1 MKVDK
6 MKILFINASQNQAG
20 NTSWM
25 GKAFLKDNA
34 FDQINL
40 VDYKIYQINQHY
52 PDDQFG
58 KVLARLQKTDWI
70 ILGTPAYWHDMSG
83 YLKTLIERIGQDPE
97 LDTLAGKKLSVFIQG
112 SNPADTIK
120 PVTEIIKRF
129 AQVAHMEYIDIQQ
142 NFTQH

>member
-1 MKVDK
+1 

-20 NTSWM
+20 NTSLM
-25 GKAFLKDNA
+25 GKAFLKDKA
-34 FDQINL
+34 FEQINL

-120 PVTEIIKRF
+120 PVTSIIKRF

>member
-20 NTSWM
+20 NTSRM
-25 GKAFLKDNA
+25 GKAFLKDKD
-34 FDQINL
+34 FEQINL

-52 PDDQFG
+52 SDDQFG

-70 ILGTPAYWHDMSG
+70 VLGTPAYWHDMSG

-120 PVTEIIKRF
+120 PVTSIIKRF
-129 AQVAHMEYIDIQQ
+129 AQVAHMEYINIQQ

>member
-1 MKVDK
+1 

-25 GKAFLKDNA
+25 GKAFLKDKA
-34 FDQINL
+34 LD
-40 VDYKIYQINQHY
+40 QINQHY

-120 PVTEIIKRF
+120 PVTSIIKRF

-142 NFTQH
+142 NFTQQNHLKTNGKIE

>member
-1 MKVDK
+1 MV
-6 MKILFINASQNQAG
+6 
-20 NTSWM
+20 
-25 GKAFLKDNA
+25 
-34 FDQINL
+34 
-40 VDYKIYQINQHY
+40 
-52 PDDQFG
+52 
-58 KVLARLQKTDWI
+58 
-70 ILGTPAYWHDMSG
+70 LGTPAYWHDMSG

-120 PVTEIIKRF
+120 PVTSIIKRF

>member
-1 MKVDK
+1 

-20 NTSWM
+20 NTSRM
-25 GKAFLKDNA
+25 GKAFLKDKA
-34 FDQINL
+34 FEQINL

-52 PDDQFG
+52 SDDQFG

-70 ILGTPAYWHDMSG
+70 VLGTPAYWHDMSG

-120 PVTEIIKRF
+120 PVTSIIKRF
-129 AQVAHMEYIDIQQ
+129 AHVAHMEYIDIQQ